1 MFESLPHR
9 HHRRLSR
16 EKRRLIAM
24 IGAVALVV
32 LVFTVADFARR
43 AFSMSECF
51 DEKAASATGE
61 AMWSEAPQRTAC
73 RQAIA
78 ARNEHLQ
85 IDLLAVFVTV
95 GTALYAGLTL
105 SRARRRTKVA
115 VLAAVLVVL
124 ILATTYSLLWY
135 FAPLPTGTSLVD
147 MQSQ

>member
-1 MFESLPHR
+1 
-9 HHRRLSR
+9 LSR

-51 DEKAASATGE
+51 DEKAASTAGK
-61 AMWSEAPQRTAC
+61 AMRSEALQRTAC
-73 RQAIA
+73 GQAIA

-85 IDLLAVFVTV
+85 IDFLAVLATV
-95 GTALYAGLTL
+95 CTALYAGLTL
-105 SRARRRTKVA
+105 SHARRRTKVA

-124 ILATTYSLLWY
+124 ILAITYSLLWY
-135 FAPLPTGTSLVD
+135 FTPLPNGTSLVD